1 MNSEFWN
8 IFQWI
13 SNGFSDRIPIGIV
26 PSPVGLTSIIS
37 QISQV
42 LTSNHNEIFRGN

>member
-13 SNGFSDRIPIGIV
+13 SNGFSDRIPIGTV
-26 PSPVGLTSIIS
+26 PSPVGHLVLEDNRPLLKRVGGNSSI
-37 QISQV
+37 
-42 LTSNHNEIFRGN
+42 NH